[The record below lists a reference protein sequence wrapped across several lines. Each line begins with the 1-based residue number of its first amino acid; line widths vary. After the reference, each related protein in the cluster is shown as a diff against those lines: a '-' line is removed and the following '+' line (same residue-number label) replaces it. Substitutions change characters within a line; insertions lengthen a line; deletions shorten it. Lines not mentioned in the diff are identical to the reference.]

1 MVQPALAK
9 EGTSV
14 VYLEPDRINEE
25 TETRDIGREGITFCY
40 PRIFRTSA
48 VLIIAYS

>member
-1 MVQPALAK
+1 MQAAFVG
-9 EGTSV
+9 EGTPV